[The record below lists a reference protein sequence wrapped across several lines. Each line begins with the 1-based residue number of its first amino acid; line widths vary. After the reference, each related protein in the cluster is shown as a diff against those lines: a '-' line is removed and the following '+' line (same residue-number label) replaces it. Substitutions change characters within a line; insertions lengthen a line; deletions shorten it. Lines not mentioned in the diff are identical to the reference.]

1 MIIIRGKKVLISLG
15 GTFEP
20 LDSVRGIT
28 NRSSGKMGLALAKQA
43 YILGA
48 DVTLIAAHVSVDI
61 SPLFNVIHVETSKE
75 MAKVT
80 FDLVKDFDIFIST
93 AAISDFEVVGRKNKK
108 ISSDSSLSISLNP
121 TIKII
126 RNIKKINPDI
136 FLVGFKAE
144 FNITRE
150 EIIYCARKQ
159 INDAGTDIVIANDVS
174 HKDCNFGSDMN
185 EVLIIDDD
193 VLSVPLAS
201 KDEIAKIIM
210 KIISDRTSCR

>member
-1 MIIIRGKKVLISLG
+1 
-15 GTFEP
+15 
-20 LDSVRGIT
+20 
-28 NRSSGKMGLALAKQA
+28 
-43 YILGA
+43 
-48 DVTLIAAHVSVDI
+48 
-61 SPLFNVIHVETSKE
+61 

-80 FDLVKDFDIFIST
+80 FDLVKDLDIFIST

-108 ISSDSSLSISLNP
+108 ISSDSSLSISLKP

-210 KIISDRTSCR
+210 KIISDRTSCRWAYCYYYFLPTTVKIIDFSINIFNLFLLIIFFIKYEFI